1 MIKNLCCVA
10 KIAQAAAAGVL
21 IALSS
26 SAWAS
31 TDKPLPAVP
40 ENEQAIVER
49 FKAADKNGDGKI
61 TREEA
66 EASMPRVAMA
76 WEKIDVDNKGY
87 ITLDQ
92 LLLIAAVNGR

>member
-1 MIKNLCCVA
+1 MLKVLSHSITLVST
-10 KIAQAAAAGVL
+10 GVL
-21 IALSS
+21 LSLGS

-31 TDKPLPAVP
+31 ADKPMPAVP

-49 FKAADKNGDGKI
+49 FKAADKNGDGKV

-66 EASMPRVAMA
+66 QASMPRVAMA